1 MCYIEF
7 CVIGGPCIRII
18 NEIGSGTIRKIT
30 MAIEVKKHHFSQIE
44 KCVLHCTVSSVISN
58 SKALGFQK
66 RYITYSQLNG
76 KTLDIT
82 VRKEEVQKS
91 IFAFS
96 AILVN
101 IVLLILTMNGNV
113 NQKVFS
119 TSDFSANASISV
131 VCNTKNADRQLKH
144 PRSIF

>member
-1 MCYIEF
+1 
-7 CVIGGPCIRII
+7 
-18 NEIGSGTIRKIT
+18 

-82 VRKEEVQKS
+82 VRKEKVQKS

-113 NQKVFS
+113 IQKYFLHP
-119 TSDFSANASISV
+119 TSVQMHLFQLCAIQRMQIDSSSIPEVSFEGNVDQYGMPPIYETFCTLFYASAS
-131 VCNTKNADRQLKH
+131 C
-144 PRSIF
+144 